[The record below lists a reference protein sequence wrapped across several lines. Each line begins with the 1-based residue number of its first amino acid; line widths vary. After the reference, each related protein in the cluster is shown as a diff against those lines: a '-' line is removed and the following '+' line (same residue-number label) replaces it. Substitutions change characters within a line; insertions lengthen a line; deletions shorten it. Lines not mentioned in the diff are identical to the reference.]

1 MKITSEFILDILRVN
16 VWDKCDECKKFII
29 RGEDGRYIER
39 RFWNPNPR
47 AKIRHICE
55 TCMKEKSTEDE
66 WEIIRDQIEIREIGM
81 TRRKDFKSIMA

>member
-1 MKITSEFILDILRVN
+1 MNVKNLLYGEKMVAILRG
-16 VWDKCDECKKFII
+16 DFGTPI
-29 RGEDGRYIER
+29 RG
-39 RFWNPNPR
+39 